1 MQTETRTEAAP
12 APTPADYRS
21 LPEERWQ
28 DFFDDITNALQGRQ
42 VEIEVVGLD
51 LGDQIQ
57 AEWLSLNGLTYDPN
71 DDTFYVYVED
81 TDMMFDHGISHPKE
95 ILVHLGATGGLLDQV
110 IVVDAEGR
118 RHLVRLR
125 EPLEL
130 PAPSDLAVR

>member
-12 APTPADYRS
+12 VPAPGDYRS
-21 LPEERWQ
+21 LSEERWQ
-28 DFFDDITNALQGRQ
+28 DFFDDITNTLQGRQ

-71 DDTFYVYVED
+71 DDTFYVYLED

-95 ILVHLGATGGLLDQV
+95 ILVHQGPTGLDQV
-110 IVVDAEGR
+110 IVVDGDGR

-130 PAPSDLAVR
+130 PSAV